1 MHVTHLECIRCG
13 RREEYTPRAYLCP
26 ACGTGEAGE
35 DPGVLDVRYDMAAAA
50 VALARAL
57 RDSRRRGVFR
67 FLPLLPF
74 EHAEAVLPAGDTPLV
89 PAPRLA
95 EWVGA
100 ERLLLKDE
108 TTNPTRSLKDRATA
122 VAVTMA
128 VQAGNDTLYCASA
141 GNAAI
146 SLAGFAAHRGLDAH
160 VWVPAGA
167 SAERLRWLKRFG
179 AQVHRTKGGYDDAY
193 TTAERVGAERGWYSR
208 NCAYNPFLVEGKKT
222 VAYEIA
228 EELGWRA
235 PDAVAAPV
243 GDGCTLGAVGK
254 GFREQVALGLTASV
268 PRLIGAQ
275 AAAVAPL
282 VSRFEGE
289 GGRRAASGGK
299 RPGQGGTRAASIA
312 VAHPRNARRVLSEVA
327 ASGGTMIA
335 LPDGALSE
343 AQQMLATEG
352 GVVAELASA
361 AALAAVRRVGAH
373 GALRGQ
379 TVVVVVTGGRAD

>member
-1 MHVTHLECIRCG
+1 
-13 RREEYTPRAYLCP
+13 
-26 ACGTGEAGE
+26 
-35 DPGVLDVRYDMAAAA
+35 VLDVRYDTAAAA

-57 RDSRRRGVFR
+57 RDGRRRGVFR

-74 EHAEAVLPAGDTPLV
+74 EQSEAVLPAGDTPLV

-108 TTNPTRSLKDRATA
+108 TRNPTRSLKDRATA

-128 VQAGNDTLYCASA
+128 VQAGKDTLYCASA

-146 SLAGFAAHRGLDAH
+146 SLAGFAAHRGLVCH
-160 VWVPAGA
+160 VWVPSGA

-179 AQVHRTKGGYDDAY
+179 AQVHRTKGSYDDAY
-193 TTAERVGAERGWYSR
+193 AAAERIGAERGWYSR

-235 PDAVAAPV
+235 PDVVAAPV
-243 GDGCTLGAVGK
+243 GDGCTLGAIGK

-268 PRLIGAQ
+268 PRLVGAQ
-275 AAAVAPL
+275 AAAIAPL
-282 VSRFEGE
+282 VKRFEDE
-289 GGRRAASGGK
+289 GGAATTDVVRRGTSSAKRNAPSGTG
-299 RPGQGGTRAASIA
+299 AASIA
-312 VAHPRNARRVLSEVA
+312 VAHPRNARRVLSEVT
-327 ASGGTMIA
+327 ASGGTMVG
-335 LPDGALSE
+335 LPDTALSE
-343 AQQMLATEG
+343 AQQMLATEA

-361 AALAAVRRVGAH
+361 AALAAVRCVGAE